1 MATTYTYTK
10 ELDCCDGLT
19 VQVKRTILRTLDEN
33 IPSGLI
39 RYARASDFTVG
50 EYKAL
55 SRRNGN
61 TRQYEINI
69 TTKAGL
75 VRSGSRLG
83 QAAQAVGSILT
94 PGNVSRVRSP
104 IRSAA
109 WRALTPGLPGGGRG
123 IRRSNRAARCP
134 EGYQYGGRFTDNQL
148 STCGA
153 QLFDIPSPL
162 GAIIAALRRGPQTGK
177 PTEGQVITGKPGAD
191 IIQSRRPQ
199 IPRVGNEAPQRR
211 DQAVAKL
218 IEAMGKP
225 DIDTVRMVRQDGFQL
240 QPVVSPA
247 VLRTIPDNRDME
259 GATYLMSLTSLD
271 NMGGQELGLLSNT
284 GVTNITYVLPNGSSA
299 SIQKVRALT
308 VGERRKLGRTV
319 NAAIKKDND
328 NDPAARLKFLSE
340 ETGDGIAY
348 KENLKGKAQTLA
360 EALKAKPS
368 KAKPAS
374 KRTIADAMEGKPFKG
389 AASKKI
395 GAVDDAVAHINGGG
409 SLAEIKPSILQEAL
423 KQANAFKKRPG
434 GILETSNG
442 DRFSVRASS
451 NDFDH
456 LHASLASEIQQHLGL
471 KSSGVALIG
480 KGGKRRRYMT
490 DAPAVDTNRTFD
502 DSDPV
507 EVARMLLA
515 DLMAGIDERT
525 PGATT
530 FADNSVVPTPTPSS
544 LTDLDKIRI
553 VERTE
558 ETVSS
563 MRPLSAQSMYNDY
576 YRELR
581 DAQKQA
587 FREELERLIAKA
599 RQFNFTNFK
608 DRLYED
614 GELSAG
620 EKTHLNIIQ
629 KIVEGRINTLS
640 NSYEA
645 VIERLDE
652 TS

>member
-10 ELDCCDGLT
+10 ELDCCDGLE
-19 VQVKRTILRTLDEN
+19 VQVKRTILRTLDES

-39 RYARASDFTVG
+39 RYARASDLTVG

-83 QAAQAVGSILT
+83 QAAQAVGSVLT
-94 PGNVSRVRSP
+94 PGNISRVRSP

-123 IRRSNRAARCP
+123 IRRRNRAARCP

-177 PTEGQVITGKPGAD
+177 PIEGQVITGKPGAD
-191 IIQSRRPQ
+191 LLQSRRPQ
-199 IPRVGNEAPQRR
+199 IPRVGNEMPQRR
-211 DQAVAKL
+211 NQAVAKL

-225 DIDTVRMVRQDGFQL
+225 DIDAARMVRRDGFQL
-240 QPVVSPA
+240 EPVVSPA

-299 SIQKVRALT
+299 SIEKVRALT

-328 NDPAARLKFLSE
+328 SDPAARLKFLSE

-348 KENLKGKAQTLA
+348 KENFKGKAQTLA
-360 EALKAKPS
+360 EALKAKPG

-374 KRTIADAMEGKPFKG
+374 QRTIVDAMEGKPFKG
-389 AASKKI
+389 AAGKKI
-395 GAVDDAVAHINGGG
+395 GAIDDAVAHINGGG

-423 KQANAFKKRPG
+423 KQVNAFKKRPG
-434 GILETSNG
+434 GIFETSNG

-456 LHASLASEIQQHLGL
+456 LHAALASEIQRHLGL
-471 KSSGVALIG
+471 NPSAIALVG
-480 KGGKRRRYMT
+480 KGGKRRRYIT
-490 DAPAVDTNRTFD
+490 DAPAVDTERTFK
-502 DSDPV
+502 DSAPA

-530 FADNSVVPTPTPSS
+530 SLGDTTIPTPTPSS
-544 LTDLDKIRI
+544 LTDLDKIQI
-553 VERTE
+553 AKRTE
-558 ETVSS
+558 EAISA
-563 MRPLSAQSMYNDY
+563 MRPLSAQGMYNDY

-581 DAQKQA
+581 DAQKRA
-587 FREELERLIAKA
+587 FQTELERLMEQA
-599 RQFNFTNFK
+599 RKFNFTNFR
-608 DRLYED
+608 DRLYDD
-614 GELSAG
+614 GELSAA
-620 EKTHLNIIQ
+620 EKTHLNIVQ
-629 KIVEGRINTLS
+629 KIVEGRIKTLS
-640 NSYEA
+640 SSYEA
-645 VIERLDE
+645 IVARLDE
-652 TS
+652 SS